1 MVFLSSPQS
10 STASLFN
17 KQICFSFILGR
28 SNLNPDTIKIPPP
41 LPCLVYNGNLNDRYI
56 TSVSIVRLLTPNSH
70 ARFSRVSFRRL
81 HNARRIA
88 HRLSNA
94 VMFSLYTFF
103 CSLQPFTTA
112 TNRSSSMS
120 KRNSLTMLSNTDMP
134 MLRTCPFARQTISSL
149 FSMSAI
155 SNCTSQSR
163 RHPQNSG
170 AFCPNIINYAPA
182 KLFHVFHKF

>member
-17 KQICFSFILGR
+17 KQICFSFMLGR

-94 VMFSLYTFF
+94 VMFSPYTFF

-120 KRNSLTMLSNTDMP
+120 KRLAETFTLGLFSFMLHVTTIPDDKSKAAVT
-134 MLRTCPFARQTISSL
+134 RKTVVHFARI
-149 FSMSAI
+149 
-155 SNCTSQSR
+155 
-163 RHPQNSG
+163 
-170 AFCPNIINYAPA
+170 
-182 KLFHVFHKF
+182 

>member
-70 ARFSRVSFRRL
+70 ARFSRVSNRRL

-94 VMFSLYTFF
+94 VMFSPYTFF

-112 TNRSSSMS
+112 TNRSSSIFVAPCGNVHPWLIFIYVA
-120 KRNSLTMLSNTDMP
+120 RNANS
-134 MLRTCPFARQTISSL
+134 RRQK
-149 FSMSAI
+149 
-155 SNCTSQSR
+155 QSR

-170 AFCPNIINYAPA
+170 AFCPNISNYAPA

>member
-28 SNLNPDTIKIPPP
+28 SNLNPDTIKIPPS

-112 TNRSSSMS
+112 TNRSSPIFVAPCGNVHPWLIFIYVT
-120 KRNSLTMLSNTDMP
+120 RNDNS
-134 MLRTCPFARQTISSL
+134 RRQK
-149 FSMSAI
+149 
-155 SNCTSQSR
+155 QSR

>member
-10 STASLFN
+10 SRASLFN

-28 SNLNPDTIKIPPP
+28 SNLNPDIIKIPPP

-70 ARFSRVSFRRL
+70 AMFSRVSNRRL

-94 VMFSLYTFF
+94 VMFSPYTFF
-103 CSLQPFTTA
+103 CSLQLFPTTA
-112 TNRSSSMS
+112 TARRLYTLALQ
-120 KRNSLTMLSNTDMP
+120 KRTP
-134 MLRTCPFARQTISSL
+134 VVYF
-149 FSMSAI
+149 
-155 SNCTSQSR
+155 
-163 RHPQNSG
+163 H
-170 AFCPNIINYAPA
+170 FCYT
-182 KLFHVFHKF
+182 

>member
-41 LPCLVYNGNLNDRYI
+41 FPCLVYNGNLNDKYI

-70 ARFSRVSFRRL
+70 ARFSRVSNRRL

-94 VMFSLYTFF
+94 VMISPYAFF

-112 TNRSSSMS
+112 TNRPSPIHVAPCGNVHPWLSLICVA
-120 KRNSLTMLSNTDMP
+120 RNANSRRQKQSL
-134 MLRTCPFARQTISSL
+134 
-149 FSMSAI
+149 
-155 SNCTSQSR
+155 

-170 AFCPNIINYAPA
+170 AGCPIITNRAPTE
-182 KLFHVFHKF
+182 LFHVFHRT

>member
-10 STASLFN
+10 SRASLFS
-17 KQICFSFILGR
+17 KQICFSFMLGR

-41 LPCLVYNGNLNDRYI
+41 RPCLVYNGNLNDRYI

-70 ARFSRVSFRRL
+70 ARFSRVSNRRL

-120 KRNSLTMLSNTDMP
+120 KRLAETFTLGLFSF
-134 MLRTCPFARQTISSL
+134 MLRVSPIPDNKSKAAVTRKTVVHFARI
-149 FSMSAI
+149 
-155 SNCTSQSR
+155 
-163 RHPQNSG
+163 
-170 AFCPNIINYAPA
+170 
-182 KLFHVFHKF
+182 

>member
-28 SNLNPDTIKIPPP
+28 SNLNPDIIKIPPP
-41 LPCLVYNGNLNDRYI
+41 RPCLVYNGNLNDRYI

-70 ARFSRVSFRRL
+70 ARFSRVSNRRL

-94 VMFSLYTFF
+94 VMFSPYTFF

-112 TNRSSSMS
+112 TNRSSSIFRLAETFTLGFPSFMLHVTTIPDGKS
-120 KRNSLTMLSNTDMP
+120 KAAVTPKRVVH
-134 MLRTCPFARQTISSL
+134 FARL
-149 FSMSAI
+149 
-155 SNCTSQSR
+155 
-163 RHPQNSG
+163 
-170 AFCPNIINYAPA
+170 
-182 KLFHVFHKF
+182 

>member
-70 ARFSRVSFRRL
+70 ARFSRVSNRRL

-94 VMFSLYTFF
+94 VMFSPYTFF
-103 CSLQPFTTA
+103 CSLQLFPTTA
-112 TNRSSSMS
+112 TARRRFSLRLAETFTLGLFSFMLHATTIPDDKS
-120 KRNSLTMLSNTDMP
+120 KAAVTPKTVVH
-134 MLRTCPFARQTISSL
+134 FARI
-149 FSMSAI
+149 
-155 SNCTSQSR
+155 
-163 RHPQNSG
+163 
-170 AFCPNIINYAPA
+170 
-182 KLFHVFHKF
+182 

>member
-41 LPCLVYNGNLNDRYI
+41 RPCLVYNGNPNDRYI

-70 ARFSRVSFRRL
+70 ARFSRVSNRRL

-112 TNRSSSMS
+112 TNRSSSIHVAPCGNVHPWLIFIYVA
-120 KRNSLTMLSNTDMP
+120 RNANS
-134 MLRTCPFARQTISSL
+134 RRQK
-149 FSMSAI
+149 
-155 SNCTSQSR
+155 QSR

-170 AFCPNIINYAPA
+170 AFCPNISNHAPA